1 MIKRM
6 IVLVVVLALLFVAGC
21 ADTTASLWN
30 DREGAIG
37 GRLGYVMENTEV
49 GTSILYW
56 PDGDNSEVFGAY
68 GMYKFPDTVEIPNPI
83 PMAFLPETLKGT
95 PYIGGKV
102 NGEGGSSLL
111 IAGIEIGN
119 TLYMEFDQD
128 NYYTIGLK
136 HKF

>member
-1 MIKRM
+1 MKNLITT
-6 IVLVVVLALLFVAGC
+6 VLILVLLLVAGC
-21 ADTTASLWN
+21 TDTTASLWN
-30 DREGAIG
+30 DRDDAIG
-37 GRLGYVMENTEV
+37 GRLGYVMGNTEV

-56 PDGDNSEVFGAY
+56 ENGYNSEVFGAY
-68 GMYKFPDTVEIPNPI
+68 GLYKFPETVDMPNPI
-83 PMAFLPETLKGT
+83 PMSFLPETLKGT
-95 PYIGGKV
+95 PYIGGRV
-102 NGEGGSSLL
+102 RSEGGNSLL